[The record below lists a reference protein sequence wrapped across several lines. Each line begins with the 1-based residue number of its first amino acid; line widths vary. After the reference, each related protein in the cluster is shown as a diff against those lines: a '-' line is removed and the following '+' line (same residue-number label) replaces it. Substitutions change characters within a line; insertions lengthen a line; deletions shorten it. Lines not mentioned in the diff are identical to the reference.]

1 MPPSP
6 KKPTSATATGTGL
19 DDYRKKRNPGATNEP
34 FSPEHSI
41 SVGAGTTWAGRFVVH
56 QHDATRMHW
65 DLRLEIGGSLQSFAV
80 PKGPSLDPAEKRL
93 AMHTENHPLSY
104 LDFEDVIPEGN
115 YGAGAMIVWDTGG
128 VVFLEMSGE
137 EGLEK
142 GKLDFVLRGFK
153 LSGRFA
159 LIATGKNKK
168 ERELKRAGNAR
179 GISESEWLLVKKPDQ
194 SADPNAKV
202 CETKPE
208 SVLSG
213 LTVNELP
220 RKKEIADALAQRA
233 ADLGAKVSEVPLS
246 TVPMVCSTEGATLD
260 RPDWLYEL
268 KLDGVRILAHKERDL
283 VRLLYRTGNA
293 ATSSFPEVAR
303 SISALCPERV
313 ILDGEIVTF
322 DERGRPNFARL
333 LPRVLSKRPR
343 DVEKAMR
350 EVPVVFLCFD
360 ILAIGDR
367 DLRSLPLTERKAL
380 LKTLLTGEGRV
391 RVLDHIEGHGDALF
405 ALCEREDLEG
415 IVAKRSKSTYQ
426 VGPRRSPDWIKV
438 KRSSDSEFVV
448 LGWAKTKGLE
458 SLGSLAIGSYRED
471 QLIYRG
477 RVGSGL
483 DSKSARETKALLE
496 SLTNSYP
503 QFVESEEAPEAAM
516 VRDMTW
522 VKPELVVRVR
532 FQGFTESGHLRA
544 PVFQGVRTDIR
555 PTDCRAAPHEEE
567 VELITQRAAD
577 TSSAEEVRPSDLAI
591 RVTLTNR
598 EKVYFPEDG
607 ITKGDLLDYSARIA
621 PTLLPFLAGRPVVLV
636 RYPDGILG
644 KSFYQWRV
652 PEGSPDWLRTFELY
666 DEEKQLERGT
676 GKAAFL
682 IDSLDA
688 LLHVMNLGCI
698 PLHVLACREHTP
710 TQCDFLTIDFDIG
723 ERPFSDAVRLALS
736 LREILEELGLS
747 SFPKTS
753 GQRGLHVL
761 LPLGPGVPFQA
772 AKLLCELL
780 GRVVVGRNPKLSTME
795 RRKDQRGD
803 KVYVDTGQTG
813 RSRTIVAP
821 YSVRAYP
828 GARVSTP
835 LRWDEIHLALDP
847 GLFTIETVP
856 DRVQELG
863 DPLAPF
869 LEIRPNLEATLA
881 KLGEWAEAFRG
892 R

>member
-6 KKPTSATATGTGL
+6 KKPALDAPDAAGL
-19 DDYRKKRNPGATNEP
+19 TDYRRKRNPGATNEP
-34 FSPEHSI
+34 FAPEHSI
-41 SVGAGTTWAGRFVVH
+41 SAGPGSTWAGRFVVH

-137 EGLEK
+137 DGLEK

-202 CETKPE
+202 CEEKPE

-213 LTVNELP
+213 LTVKELP
-220 RKKEIADALAQRA
+220 RKRELAQALEMEA
-233 ADLGAKVSEVPLS
+233 AALGAKVFEVPVT
-246 TVPMVCSTEGATLD
+246 TVPMVCGTEGAVLD
-260 RPDWLYEL
+260 NPDWLYEL
-268 KLDGVRILAHKERDL
+268 KLDGVRILAHKEREL
-283 VRLLYRTGNA
+283 VRLFYRTGNA
-293 ATSSFPEVAR
+293 ASSSYPEIAR
-303 SISALCPERV
+303 SIAALSPERV
-313 ILDGEIVTF
+313 VLDGEIVTF
-322 DERGRPNFARL
+322 DERGRPNFSRL

-350 EVPVVFLCFD
+350 EIPVVFLCFD
-360 ILAIGDR
+360 VLALGER
-367 DLRSLPLTERKAL
+367 DLRGLPLLERKAI
-380 LKTLLTGEGRV
+380 LKKLLTGQGRV
-391 RVLDHIEGHGDALF
+391 RILDHIVGRGDALF

-415 IVAKRSKSTYQ
+415 IVAKRAKSTYQ
-426 VGPRRSPDWIKV
+426 AGPRRSADWIKI
-438 KRSSDSEFVV
+438 KRSTDAEFVV
-448 LGWAKTKGLE
+448 VGWAKTRGMQ
-458 SLGSLAIGSYRED
+458 SLGSLALGTYRGEK
-471 QLIYRG
+471 LIYRG
-477 RVGSGL
+477 RAGSGL
-483 DSKSARETKALLE
+483 DAPSAREVKNLLE
-496 SLTNSYP
+496 PLKIEAPAFDET
-503 QFVESEEAPEAAM
+503 EEAPEASM
-516 VRDMTW
+516 VKDMTW
-522 VKPELVVRVR
+522 VKPEVVVRIQ
-532 FQGFTESGHLRA
+532 FQGFTDSGHLRA
-544 PVFQGVRTDIR
+544 PVFQGVRRDVAA
-555 PTDCRAAPHEEE
+555 TDCRAAPHDEE
-567 VELITQRAAD
+567 VELVIQGASDGQTGA
-577 TSSAEEVRPSDLAI
+577 EVRPSDMAI

-598 EKVYFPEDG
+598 DKIYFPEDG
-607 ITKGDLLDYSARIA
+607 FTKGDLLDYSARVA
-621 PTLLPFLAGRPVVLV
+621 PALLRFLAGRPVVLV

-644 KSFYQWRV
+644 KNFYQWRV

-666 DEEKQLERGT
+666 DEEKQLDRGT

-698 PLHVLACREHTP
+698 PLHVLASREHTP
-710 TQCDFLTIDFDIG
+710 THCDFLTIDFDIG

-736 LREILEELGLS
+736 LREILGELGLP

-780 GRVVVGRNPKLSTME
+780 GRVVIGRQPKLGTME

-835 LRWDEIHLALDP
+835 LRWEEIHLALDP

-856 DRVQELG
+856 DRLQQLG
-863 DPLAPF
+863 DPLAHF
-869 LEIRPNLEATLA
+869 LETKPDLGAALE
-881 KLGEWAEAFRG
+881 KLGRWAESYRAP
-892 R
+892 